1 MQKKMRYRA
10 QNDRKRKIRAGKG
23 FFVAV
28 SVSIAVF
35 LSAGAVS
42 ADTVINQKNIED
54 GLTFCAQY
62 PVQLMLDGQKITF
75 SEKDVPPLIITPD
88 GAEAGYTLIPA
99 RALFEA
105 MGASVSWVNETQSI
119 EIVHHDFSVAFIV
132 GSQTAKVNG
141 AEKALDVPALIIDH
155 DGDYYGSTM
164 IPVRF
169 AAEALGCDVQWVNET
184 RTVAVAAPAQS
195 GNEDPNRGDTGSR
208 PSQVPD
214 DSSGENKTDGT
225 ENGISTGYVSHG
237 VETGNGTIIIE
248 GYEFPLYDMSVLPAP
263 TEQAKTKLIAL
274 DMGHGGQDVGSQGH
288 KGQADELNEKDLN
301 LAVGRRVRDYL
312 SAAGINIYMI
322 RENDVYIEKKERA
335 YMANAVGA
343 DLFVSFHNNS
353 SEYSSPNGTE
363 THYYTKFSADGR
375 SEFALYGIESSSVAK
390 TIQAEMID
398 ALGTQNRGTKS
409 SPELAVLNKTEMPA
423 VLVEGAFLS
432 NESNLSM
439 MQTQEFIERYAF
451 ACAKGIILSLNAA
464 FPD

>member
-1 MQKKMRYRA
+1 
-10 QNDRKRKIRAGKG
+10 
-23 FFVAV
+23 
-28 SVSIAVF
+28 
-35 LSAGAVS
+35 
-42 ADTVINQKNIED
+42 
-54 GLTFCAQY
+54 
-62 PVQLMLDGQKITF
+62 
-75 SEKDVPPLIITPD
+75 
-88 GAEAGYTLIPA
+88 
-99 RALFEA
+99 
-105 MGASVSWVNETQSI
+105 
-119 EIVHHDFSVAFIV
+119 
-132 GSQTAKVNG
+132 
-141 AEKALDVPALIIDH
+141 
-155 DGDYYGSTM
+155 
-164 IPVRF
+164 
-169 AAEALGCDVQWVNET
+169 
-184 RTVAVAAPAQS
+184 
-195 GNEDPNRGDTGSR
+195 
-208 PSQVPD
+208 
-214 DSSGENKTDGT
+214 
-225 ENGISTGYVSHG
+225 
-237 VETGNGTIIIE
+237 
-248 GYEFPLYDMSVLPAP
+248 
-263 TEQAKTKLIAL
+263 
-274 DMGHGGQDVGSQGH
+274 
-288 KGQADELNEKDLN
+288 
-301 LAVGRRVRDYL
+301 
-312 SAAGINIYMI
+312 MI